1 MAKKIRNTILTIR
14 LSKDELELITKIA
27 DEFDMNKSRLARNI
41 IIGEIDNATMYITRK
56 TGLMKGIINFA
67 NILDED
73 HKDILKYETNED
85 YEKAT
90 GKKIEKK
97 WSDWLLK

>member
-1 MAKKIRNTILTIR
+1 MAKKTRNNTVTIR
-14 LSKDELELITKIA
+14 LSDDELELITKIA
-27 DEFDMNKSRLARNI
+27 NEFDIDKSRLMRNI
-41 IIGEIDNATMYITRK
+41 IIGEIDSTTMYITRK
-56 TGLMKGIINFA
+56 SGLMKGILNFA
-67 NILDED
+67 DILDKE

-97 WSDWLLK
+97 WTDWLLK